1 MKTLLFSCRDQE
13 QSFILQPLNDSNT
26 TGGTRDGKSSLSI
39 KVRRAPSLCCQSF
52 TRAPAI
58 ITEKVHPGGHVPINL
73 TTLQHFYQP
82 WLFPTGRKKSHHEAH
97 GRFKKKKLSGEM
109 WENKLNR
116 SKWWKMSRSLR
127 SLGHGDPMRKIHLT
141 CPLGSVY
148 SSSKMK
154 SAFTRMVALFFFK
167 VSQVSRLL
175 LLRENQMKSQK

>member
-97 GRFKKKKLSGEM
+97 GRLKKKKAVRG
-109 WENKLNR
+109 NV
-116 SKWWKMSRSLR
+116 
-127 SLGHGDPMRKIHLT
+127 RKQVE
-141 CPLGSVY
+141 P
-148 SSSKMK
+148 
-154 SAFTRMVALFFFK
+154 FK
-167 VSQVSRLL
+167 VMTNVS
-175 LLRENQMKSQK
+175 KSPVSGPRRPDA